1 MDIKTF
7 EDYYLEPISI
17 SSENKERPLPQIFKD
32 VAELQISPDEQI
44 TDTRKK
50 YTFTNKNLDIITI
63 PHESYLYIT
72 AEHKYTNGN
81 ASRMLRLNTIS
92 IPSSAGLIDSYDYM
106 INDTTI
112 STQNNSL
119 ASTLYAVNNGLYAQS
134 SKYLEHIGL
143 SNPEIGPIYLQAKKY
158 GTPNQEWIIPLKL
171 FIPFLKDNKI
181 LWGVKQTLKITRA
194 DIANV
199 LYTLDASTMPAS
211 FAVNIKNIELRM
223 PYVKLEN
230 EKQKE
235 LWSSMYSKSV
245 DRYWLDVDQ
254 FWSDTL
260 DNTTAHTNETFKVA
274 TKGLNSKPRYLLLH
288 AVEGTGNNLEKN
300 KPMGFGNTNLEEY
313 DDMDNTIRFKKLR
326 VKLNGIY
333 IDNGNLLEFIC
344 VDAKNQTKPA
354 DAADVADLTL
364 DPTTSLPVPGAKV
377 PDPDKSD
384 KDNSPYRKYRDIL
397 SAYDDYCKFFGQYYS
412 RRDSVKSFA
421 QWLEEQ
427 LFVFDLTN
435 IDGEQIFQNSGNALI
450 IEIEYSTYKGV
461 STSATNKTF
470 KLVANV
476 LYDKQLSI
484 MHSDNKAVLTLT

>member
-17 SSENKERPLPQIFKD
+17 SSENREKPLPQIFKD
-32 VAELQISPDEQI
+32 VAELRISPDEQI
-44 TDTRKK
+44 NDTRKK

-63 PHESYLYIT
+63 PHDAYLYIT
-72 AEHKYTNGN
+72 AEHKMSSGTV
-81 ASRMLRLNTIS
+81 AKMKTLNTIS
-92 IPSSAGLIDSYDYM
+92 IPSTAGLIDSYDYM

-112 STQNNSL
+112 CTQNNSL
-119 ASTLYAVNNGLYAQS
+119 ATTLYAVNNGLYASS

-143 SNPEIGPIYLQAKKY
+143 SNPDVGPINLQSKKY
-158 GTPNQEWIIPLKL
+158 NTQYAEWIIPLKL

-181 LWGVKQTLKITRA
+181 LWGVKQTLKITKA
-194 DIANV
+194 DISNV
-199 LYTLDASTMPAS
+199 LYEYDWKVAIPAS

-235 LWSSMYSKSV
+235 LWGSMYSKTV

-254 FWSDTL
+254 FWSDEK
-260 DNTTAHTNETFKVA
+260 DNSKVLTNETFKVA
-274 TKGLNSKPRYLLLH
+274 TKGLNSKPRYILLH
-288 AVEGTGNNLEKN
+288 AVEGTGNNLDKN
-300 KPMGFGNTNLEEY
+300 KPMGFGNNDLDTY

-333 IDNGNLLEFIC
+333 IDNGDVMEFYC
-344 VDAKNQTKPA
+344 VDAQNKEKPA
-354 DAADVADLTL
+354 DAV
-364 DPTTSLPVPGAKV
+364 V
-377 PDPDKSD
+377 PDPAAGTGTVPANATLPDPVRSD
-384 KDNSPYRKYRDIL
+384 VAYSPWRKYRDFFG
-397 SAYDDYCKFFGQYYS
+397 AYDDYCKFFGQYYS
-412 RRDSVKSFA
+412 KRDSVKSFA
-421 QWLEEQ
+421 DWLDEQ

-461 STSATNKTF
+461 STAATNKTF

-484 MHSDNKAVLTLT
+484 MHSENKAVLTLT

>member
-17 SSENKERPLPQIFKD
+17 SSENRQKPLPQIFKD

-44 TDTRKK
+44 TDTKKK

-63 PHESYLYIT
+63 PHEAYLYIT
-72 AEHKYTNGN
+72 ASHVTTSGTSAADKQAKMTKT
-81 ASRMLRLNTIS
+81 NTIA
-92 IPSSAGLIDSYDYM
+92 IPSSAGLIDSYDYL

-112 STQNNSL
+112 CTQNNSL
-119 ASTLYAVNNGLYAQS
+119 ASTLYAVNNGLYASS

-143 SNPEIGPIYLQAKKY
+143 SNPNVGTINLQSKKY
-158 GTPNQEWIIPLKL
+158 GTSNHEWIIPLKL

-194 DIANV
+194 DITNAIYELDGGALPAN
-199 LYTLDASTMPAS
+199 

-223 PYVKLEN
+223 PYIKLEN
-230 EKQKE
+230 ETQKE
-235 LWSSMYSKSV
+235 LWSSMYAKNV

-254 FWSDTL
+254 FWSDQI
-260 DNTTAHTNETFKVA
+260 DNSSARTNETFKVA

-288 AVEGTGNNLEKN
+288 AVQDTGNNLEKN
-300 KPMGFGNTNLEEY
+300 KPMGFGN
-313 DDMDNTIRFKKLR
+313 DDLTTYNDNSNTMRFKKLR
-326 VKLNGIY
+326 VKINGIY
-333 IDNGNLLEFIC
+333 VDNGNVMEFIC
-344 VDAKNQTKPA
+344 VDAQNKTAPA
-354 DAADVADLTL
+354 NAADIT
-364 DPTTSLPVPGAKV
+364 DPSDSTKTI
-377 PDPDKSD
+377 PDPAKSD
-384 KDNSPYRKYRDIL
+384 KDNSPYRKYRDFFT
-397 SAYDDYCKFFGQYYS
+397 AYDDYCKFFGQYYS
-412 RRDSVKSFA
+412 KRDSVKSFVE
-421 QWLEEQ
+421 WLKEQ

-435 IDGEQIFQNSGNALI
+435 IDGEQIFQNSGNSLI

-484 MHSDNKAVLTLT
+484 MHSENKAVLTLT